1 VPPSRASARLVQV
14 AEIQSPTVETGA
26 ASYSAISADRAL
38 FEGTAPVQSRGT
50 RHVGERKRRVLSA
63 SQHQIFP
70 ANRDGRSLRT
80 TVRDDVHIPPMRR
93 ASRSVLLTLGLLIL
107 WHGPLRAQTAPQPTR
122 SIIIPRVERAP
133 GLEDFLQ
140 AQTSGSATGR
150 VAQGPVAEPSRLGV
164 RVTDFRQR
172 EPGDGVPASEP
183 TTAYLSYDQQNLY
196 VVFVCTDQPGTV
208 RANVARREDI
218 GNDDQVVLYLDT
230 FHDRKR
236 AYSFA
241 VNPVGVQ
248 QDGVVTEGQDEDT
261 SFDTVWTS
269 EGLLTDFGYV
279 VRMAIPFR
287 SLRFENESDQ
297 TWGIGLGRAIRRNN
311 EESYWPHLT
320 KKIRGFVPQL
330 GDAQGLAQISPARNL
345 QINPYSVLARAR
357 VFDDNLPGHVTQG
370 DERVGLDAKAVLRD
384 AFTLDA
390 TLNSDFSQV
399 ETDDPQVTVN
409 ERFEVFFPE
418 KRPFFLEN
426 AGYFQTPINLLFS
439 RRIVD
444 PFGGVR
450 LSGKARRWAIG
461 ALAMN
466 DRQLDQRDADDHEY
480 GRDIWVGAFR
490 AQREFGKENALGFL
504 VTNQDVHGSPRHAR
518 SYSADA
524 RWSVG
529 DNWSLTGQL
538 ARTETQEREGPRLS
552 DWSMYSKASYDS
564 RAVDYSGTYRQF
576 GPDFDAP
583 LGFVSRVGYRRVDQQ
598 IEYAFRP
605 KQKLVTQ
612 YGPSLNMKWLW
623 DYSTAALQDREIAPQ
638 FVVKLKGKTEV
649 KAGQVR
655 AFELFQGLKFR
666 PYLNQL
672 EFSTEWVRWLGF
684 DVYYGA
690 GTAVNHDPAEEP
702 VELAPFLTNTV
713 EKELGMTVRPTPRLR
728 FEQRFNHTEL
738 NARVGSA
745 RIASELQSRSKLSYQ
760 FNRALSLRAILDY
773 EIEEA
778 DPALF
783 DAEEREATWGLDLLL
798 TYLLNPGTAFYVGY
812 TSEYENLKSV
822 GFGRDVIRTNSP
834 GLEVGRQLFVKVN
847 YLWRF

>member
-1 VPPSRASARLVQV
+1 MILMLPKMP
-14 AEIQSPTVETGA
+14 
-26 ASYSAISADRAL
+26 
-38 FEGTAPVQSRGT
+38 
-50 RHVGERKRRVLSA
+50 HV
-63 SQHQIFP
+63 
-70 ANRDGRSLRT
+70 N
-80 TVRDDVHIPPMRR
+80 
-93 ASRSVLLTLGLLIL
+93 RSVLLTLGCLTLFHHPL
-107 WHGPLRAQTAPQPTR
+107 WAQAPQPER
-122 SIIIPRVERAP
+122 SIVIPRVDRAP
-133 GLEDFLQ
+133 RLEDFMQ
-140 AQTSGSATGR
+140 AQALGTSASA
-150 VAQGPVAEPSRLGV
+150 AQGPVAEPSRLGV
-164 RVTDFRQR
+164 RVSDFRQR
-172 EPGDGVPASEP
+172 EPGDGVPATEP
-183 TTAYLSYDQQNLY
+183 TIAYLSYDQQNLY

-230 FHDRKR
+230 FRDRKR

-248 QDGVVTEGQDEDT
+248 QDGVLTEGQDEDT

-269 EGLLTDFGYV
+269 EGRLTPFGYV

-287 SLRFENESDQ
+287 SLRFANESEQ
-297 TWGIGLGRAIRRNN
+297 TWGIALGRTIRRNN

-330 GDAQGLAQISPARNL
+330 GDAQGLEQISPGRNL
-345 QINPYSVLARAR
+345 QVNPYSVLARAR
-357 VFDDNLPGHVTQG
+357 VFDDDLPDHVTQG

-390 TLNSDFSQV
+390 TVNSDFSQV

-444 PFGGVR
+444 PFGGLR
-450 LSGKARRWAIG
+450 LSGKANRWAIG

-466 DRQLDQRDADDHEY
+466 DRQLDQREADDPEY

-490 AQREFGKENALGFL
+490 AQREFGKENTVGVLM
-504 VTNQDVHGSPRHAR
+504 TSQDVQGSPRQAR

-524 RWSVG
+524 RWSLG

-538 ARTETQEREGPRLS
+538 VRSETREDEGPRLS
-552 DWSMYSKASYDS
+552 DWGMYSKASYDS
-564 RAVDYSGTYRQF
+564 RKLDYSGTYRQF

-583 LGFVSRVGYRRVDQQ
+583 LGFVTRVGYRRLDQDV
-598 IEYAFRP
+598 EYVFRP
-605 KQKLVTQ
+605 KSNLVTQ
-612 YGPSLNMKWLW
+612 YGPSMSVQWLW
-623 DYSTAALQDREIAPQ
+623 DYSTTLLQDREIEAG
-638 FVVKLKGKTEV
+638 FAVKLKGKTEIKVAQV
-649 KAGQVR
+649 K
-655 AFELFQGLKFR
+655 AFELFDGLEFR
-666 PYLNQL
+666 PSINQV
-672 EFSTEWVRWLGF
+672 EFGTEWVKWLGF
-684 DVYYGA
+684 DAYYGR

-702 VELAPFLTNTV
+702 VELAPFLTNTI
-713 EKELGMTVRPTPRLR
+713 EKEIGVSVRPTPRLR
-728 FEQRFNHTEL
+728 LEQRFNHTEL
-738 NARVGSA
+738 NNRVGLA

-760 FNRALSLRAILDY
+760 FNRALSLRAIVDY

-778 DPALF
+778 DPKLF
-783 DAEEREATWGLDLLL
+783 DAEEREAKFGLDLLL
-798 TYLLNPGTAFYVGY
+798 TYLLNPGTALFVGY
-812 TSEYENLKSV
+812 TSQYENLRTV
-822 GFGRDVIRTNSP
+822 GFGRDRDVIRTRAP